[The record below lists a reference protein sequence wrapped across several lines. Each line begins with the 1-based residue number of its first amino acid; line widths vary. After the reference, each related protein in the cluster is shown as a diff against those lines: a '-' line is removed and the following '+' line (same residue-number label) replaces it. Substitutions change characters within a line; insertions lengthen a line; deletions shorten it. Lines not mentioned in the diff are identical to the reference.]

1 MFRALKIDD
10 KKAQSLVTWAIKKP
24 RLPQSVI
31 IPLRYGTESAA
42 EACVEVGQ
50 HVRAGDKIAS
60 AIAKDA
66 VHRHAPISGKVV
78 RVARLPHSVL
88 GEAPAIEIYGGEFP
102 EGFVSYGPADFS
114 KQDPLPFFREMGL
127 VDMDSSMQPLHIKM
141 AEARRHIPQVLIIN
155 GCDPEPYITSNHSLA
170 MSHAPELLKGAEILR
185 KAAGARRLVLVFQKN
200 QMEAAEIIRSKIFF
214 LRWDHAEVIIQSSA
228 YPHGLNDLVLWE
240 VLKTNA
246 RGIAKVKSQAL
257 LLNLATAFAVFE
269 AVEYAK
275 PLLDRTVTLGGECVV
290 EAKNVCVPLGTRME
304 DAFRFCGGLLRD
316 PGRVL
321 TNGPLTGQAQS
332 ILDRPMLPGIAAL
345 LALAKEEMDARET
358 AACDRCG
365 FCVEA
370 CPSDLLPS
378 EIALASAQRDWQGAG
393 AQGIE
398 QCIECGSCAFVCPSR
413 IPIASLIREAK
424 EALDPLHKRMP
435 RFTAPQPTPDFSFSQ
450 SKE

>member
-1 MFRALKIDD
+1 MFRALKVDD

-31 IPLRYGTESAA
+31 VPLRYGAETAA
-42 EACVEVGQ
+42 EACVEAGQ
-50 HVRAGDKIAS
+50 HVRAGDKIAV
-60 AIAKDA
+60 AAAKDA
-66 VHRHAPISGKVV
+66 VNRHAPISGKVMKV
-78 RVARLPHSVL
+78 GLRPHSIL

-127 VDMDSSMQPLHIKM
+127 VDLDPVMQPLHVKI
-141 AEARRHIPQVLIIN
+141 AESRRSLPQVLILN

-170 MSHAPELLKGAEILR
+170 MSHAAELLKGAELLR
-185 KAAGARRLVLVFQKN
+185 QAVGARRLVLVFQKN
-200 QMEAAEIIRSKIFF
+200 QMEAAEIIRSKIYF
-214 LRWDHAEVIIQSSA
+214 LRWAHTEVLIQPSA
-228 YPHGLNDLVLWE
+228 YPYGLNELVLWD

-246 RGIAKVKSQAL
+246 RGIAAVKSQAL
-257 LLNLATAFAVFE
+257 VLNLATAFAVYE

-275 PLLDRTVTLGGECVV
+275 PLMDRTVTLGGECVV
-290 EAKNVCVPLGTRME
+290 EAKNVCVPLGTRMD

-321 TNGPLTGQAQS
+321 ANGPLTGQAQTA
-332 ILDRPMLPGIAAL
+332 LDRPMLPGMAAL
-345 LALAKEEMDARET
+345 LALAKEEIDTRET

-370 CPSDLLPS
+370 CPSELLPS
-378 EIALASAQRDWQGAG
+378 QIALAAAQGDWHSAG
-393 AQGIE
+393 AAGLSA
-398 QCIECGSCAFVCPSR
+398 CIECGSCAFVCPSR
-413 IPIASLIREAK
+413 IPLAALIQDAK
-424 EALDPLHKRMP
+424 EALGPLHKTRP
-435 RFTAPQPTPDFSFSQ
+435 RFSAPQPAPEPSFSY